1 MKIDVERGKYLSVRD
16 IVKITSSVV
25 ESGVNNVGDK
35 VYEKQPPVTDRIR
48 DRNLPERIPGPAAPS
63 KEIKHRY
70 DSKMNEILMGQDH
83 FHRLSRAGNSL
94 VPPKIESWSW
104 IAIGLWFLFVSW
116 FYKSPCD
123 LLWYRS
129 CNSSSRNGTMHVDR
143 LHWRCFLN

>member
-35 VYEKQPPVTDRIR
+35 VYEKQRCRHLSPTGYEIAICRSEFR
-48 DRNLPERIPGPAAPS
+48 TPS

-83 FHRLSRAGNSL
+83 FHRLSRAGNS
-94 VPPKIESWSW
+94 PKIES
-104 IAIGLWFLFVSW
+104 
-116 FYKSPCD
+116 
-123 LLWYRS
+123 
-129 CNSSSRNGTMHVDR
+129 
-143 LHWRCFLN
+143 

>member
-35 VYEKQPPVTDRIR
+35 VYEKQRCRHLSPTGYEIAICRSEFR
-48 DRNLPERIPGPAAPS
+48 APS

-104 IAIGLWFLFVSW
+104 ITIGLWFLFVSW
-116 FYKSPCD
+116 FYKSRCN
-123 LLWYRS
+123 LLWYWS
-129 CNSSSRNGTMHVDR
+129 CNSSSRNRTMHVGR